1 MASGK
6 EYLHFILEQLSDL
19 DDISYRPMMGEF
31 ILYYH
36 GKIVGGIYDDRLLVK
51 KTRSALELMPAAI
64 CELPYEGAKEMLLVD
79 EVDSKVFLTELF
91 IGGITDELY
100 AAEVLHTFD
109 LTHTETEYL
118 LTYPEEN
125 SFTVQE
131 EAKFLKARSE
141 SKNAIEIAAF
151 VDARIAGTAGID
163 PIDDKEKIRHRADF
177 GIAIEKAYWGRGIG
191 KALTLACIE
200 CAKQAGYL
208 QIELEVVAENAS
220 AVRLYE
226 SVGFQEYGRN
236 PRGFRARRGW
246 QTLVLMRLELDS

>member
-1 MASGK
+1 MQYEK
-6 EYLHFILEQLSDL
+6 EIILKD
-19 DDISYRPMMGEF
+19 
-31 ILYYH
+31 
-36 GKIVGGIYDDRLLVK
+36 
-51 KTRSALELMPAAI
+51 
-64 CELPYEGAKEMLLVD
+64 GAKCLLRGAGEAD
-79 EVDSKVFLTELF
+79 
-91 IGGITDELY
+91 
-100 AAEVLHTFD
+100 AAEVLRTFD
-109 LTHTETEYL
+109 LTHAETDYF

-220 AVRLYE
+220 AVRLYNRPFHI
-226 SVGFQEYGRN
+226 SIHLHKAQYFPYLRTF
-236 PRGFRARRGW
+236 P
-246 QTLVLMRLELDS
+246 LHKSMHPHILS